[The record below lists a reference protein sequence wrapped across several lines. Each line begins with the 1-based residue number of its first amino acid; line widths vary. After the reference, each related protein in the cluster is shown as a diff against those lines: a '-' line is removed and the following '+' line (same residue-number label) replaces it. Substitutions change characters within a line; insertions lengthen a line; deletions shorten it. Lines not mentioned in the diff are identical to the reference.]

1 MWTILPPDRL
11 AGALFLHPCRSGMSV
26 YIFEKELPEVLAKA
40 DNLPSLPAVALD
52 VLRLCQDDDVTLDAM
67 AHCLSRDPALS
78 AKLLKLANSSLFG
91 FGKEITTLQRATMML
106 GMKTVKLMA
115 LSFSLAGTLPRKGK
129 SGGFDFGEYWRRSL
143 VCAVSARSLARL
155 VRNANGDEVFL
166 CGLFL
171 HFGKLILSR
180 CLGEQYDEVLREADG
195 WPTTELEERRL
206 GLSSA
211 DVCATLLKTWE
222 LPPVIYVS
230 VGFAGRLQSL
240 PPDAEPAVRSIVELL
255 SLTSSIEAVL
265 CDTKK
270 VEPLSRLHREVE
282 SRFGIAPN
290 EFDAFLVGLESG
302 ISETAELLS
311 IQLPAGRSYEEIVNQ
326 ARMQMID
333 VSLGAVADLQKKS
346 HTLELEKKD
355 LETRS
360 KTDKLTGL
368 ANRRA
373 FDEFLE
379 QEIQAR
385 LAGEVPGSLGLVMV
399 DIDHF
404 KRFNDQHGHP
414 TGDEVLRMV
423 GGLLQRE
430 TRKGDFAAR
439 YGGEEFALVFPQTSA
454 YGMKKVAERLCEAI
468 RHATLEVDGK
478 LLSVTASFGGAS
490 IARIRSAKDG
500 AALIKHA
507 DQQLYEAKKAGRDRC
522 FVPLRDITGLKPE
535 G

>member
-1 MWTILPPDRL
+1 
-11 AGALFLHPCRSGMSV
+11 MSV
-26 YIFEKELPEVLAKA
+26 YVFEKELPEVLRRA

-52 VLRLCQDDDVTLDAM
+52 VLRLSQDEDATLDAM
-67 AHCLSRDPALS
+67 ASCLSRDPALS

-91 FGKEITTLQRATMML
+91 FGKEVTTLQRATMML

-115 LSFSLAGTLPRKGK
+115 LSFSLAGSLPRKGK
-129 SGGFDFGEYWRRSL
+129 SGGFDFAEYWRRSL
-143 VCAVSARSLARL
+143 VCAVSARSLAKL

-171 HFGKLILSR
+171 HFGKLVLSR
-180 CLGEQYDEVLREADG
+180 CMREQYEELLQEASG

-222 LPPVIYVS
+222 LPALIYLS
-230 VGFAGRLQSL
+230 VGFAGRPQDL
-240 PPDAEPAVRSIVELL
+240 PPDADPAVRSVVEIL
-255 SLTSSIEAVL
+255 SLTTSIEAVL
-265 CDTKK
+265 CDANK
-270 VEPLSRLHREVE
+270 VDPLSRLHRVVE
-282 SRFGIAPN
+282 SRFGIGPS
-290 EFDAFLVGLESG
+290 ELDAFLVGLESG

-311 IQLPAGRSYEEIVNQ
+311 IQLPGGSSYEEIVNQ
-326 ARMQMID
+326 ARMQMAS
-333 VSLGAVADLQKKS
+333 VSLGAVADLHKRRQ
-346 HTLELEKKD
+346 TLELEKKE

-368 ANRRA
+368 PNRRA

-379 QEIQAR
+379 QQVRSR
-385 LAGEVPGSLGLVMV
+385 LTGTVPGSLGLVMV

-404 KRFNDQHGHP
+404 KRFNDSHGHQ

-468 RHATLEVDGK
+468 RHAILEVDGK
-478 LLSVTASFGGAS
+478 PLSVRASFGGAS
-490 IARIRSAKDG
+490 IARIRSANDG
-500 AALIKHA
+500 SILIKQA
-507 DQQLYEAKKAGRDRC
+507 DHQLYEAKRTGRDRC
-522 FVPLRDITGLKPE
+522 SVPLKDLAPPE
-535 G
+535 QEG